1 MFPKRSRTKRRSAS
15 HRMLYTPWYNP
26 RSIISTDTKTKL
38 RTVPPPLPPESAPVT
53 HLHPQVFLRLLF
65 LLLIPPSF
73 ETLSSLIVSPLIRR
87 KLASPRGLSPPLLF
101 PSPTI
106 PSPPPFVQFQKRRR
120 RRRQQPH
127 SPCFPTARPVL
138 TQPREGGSGERRTK
152 EETFQLFLLTDTS
165 AGPLPTFPLSPR

>member
-1 MFPKRSRTKRRSAS
+1 MFSNKVEDEEKVVNATKC
-15 HRMLYTPWYNP
+15 YTPWYNP
-26 RSIISTDTKTKL
+26 RLTKTKL
-38 RTVPPPLPPESAPVT
+38 RTFPPLLPPKYAPVT
-53 HLHPQVFLRLLF
+53 HLHPQFFLRLLF

-73 ETLSSLIVSPLIRR
+73 ETLSSLILSPLIRR
-87 KLASPRGLSPPLLF
+87 KLASPRGLPPLLF

-106 PSPPPFVQFQKRRR
+106 PSPPPSVQFQKRR

-165 AGPLPTFPLSPR
+165 AGPLPTVPLSPR